1 MEKGQD
7 GVTPIDG
14 IQLDGRT
21 YRESFAVMTRANRF
35 LDLPTPPATDA
46 GSPKPVPQP
55 TLAFNRTNSITATLA
70 ALSRQDR
77 QAEEKRMKIRADR
90 KAKKAAQAAA
100 ALSTA
105 GSAPADGAAPVE
117 GAAPVGGMLGEKAP
131 EVKMSKK
138 AREAMEKSARADMSE
153 EIQTRS
159 ANQTASMQLGGRQY
173 SWMKGK
179 VATPARAVPGRVGT
193 PGNAT
198 TAKVAGP
205 VDPLAAIKDR
215 KYGQW
220 REDGIGGRGVQLRD
234 WIGVLEQD
242 GREKKTLIRAYTRQ
256 GTENVDGTTSTIM
269 TAEAATQ
276 APNNLY
282 TQTPTQNQAMNQE
295 QNNIYGSRPGTANG
309 TPVSATAN
317 FSTPWTA
324 NTAPRPI
331 NGYASSPHPTPG
343 LVNSAQNM
351 SLQLPGQQRQGQIGG
366 QGQGQIQNPGQS
378 PATTSSQPGSA
389 PMSRGPSGQQQQQQQ
404 QQQVQ
409 AQNYQN
415 GAANGA
421 AAQPMSQTQSSQ
433 SSQGVTPAPPTQNGV
448 AVS

>member
-1 MEKGQD
+1 MQ
-7 GVTPIDG
+7 
-14 IQLDGRT
+14 
-21 YRESFAVMTRANRF
+21 
-35 LDLPTPPATDA
+35 
-46 GSPKPVPQP
+46 
-55 TLAFNRTNSITATLA
+55 
-70 ALSRQDR
+70 
-77 QAEEKRMKIRADR
+77 IRADR

-100 ALSTA
+100 ALSTP

-117 GAAPVGGMLGEKAP
+117 GAAPVGMLGEKAP
-131 EVKMSKK
+131 EIKMSKK

-173 SWMKGK
+173 SWMSKGK
-179 VATPARAVPGRVGT
+179 GVGAPARAVPGRVGT

-198 TAKVAGP
+198 TAKIAGP
-205 VDPLAAIKDR
+205 LDPLAAIKDR
-215 KYGQW
+215 KYGHW

-256 GTENVDGTTSTIM
+256 GAENVDGTTSTIM

-282 TQTPTQNQAMNQE
+282 TQTPTQSQAMSQE

-324 NTAPRPI
+324 TTAPCPP
-331 NGYASSPHPTPG
+331 NAYASSPHPTPG

-351 SLQLPGQQRQGQIGG
+351 SLQLPGQQRQGQAGG
-366 QGQGQIQNPGQS
+366 VGQGQIPNPGQS

-404 QQQVQ
+404 VQ

-415 GAANGA
+415 GTTT
-421 AAQPMSQTQSSQ
+421 QSQTQ